1 MIEQLSTFTSRLWTR
16 PADGALTE
24 LLPRR
29 RGIGGACA
37 HADGG
42 WVISGRTLLHLRP
55 DGTQREL
62 RSRSQGS
69 TWQGS

>member
-29 RGIGGACA
+29 RGIGGA
-37 HADGG
+37 
-42 WVISGRTLLHLRP
+42 
-55 DGTQREL
+55 
-62 RSRSQGS
+62 
-69 TWQGS
+69 WQGS